1 MEKIS
6 ICKLRFPNRI
16 KENFQQRQE
25 IPKLVLYFEN
35 LLKGILQKT
44 DYVSVED
51 VHIISFEIMSEKNLI
66 DNKPDVNHGE
76 LYVYI
81 WEKKQSQEIKSYCIM
96 RSKLS
101 NVWQKVSRIRDLRF
115 PFKFAEAFLKET
127 EINNIKI
134 DYLTG
139 ISASSSTIHTSPEYF
154 DPDEIIDK
162 YGVVKEFT
170 ASLKNSQLQKIV
182 EENHVDIQI
191 GQIKLRVPKQE
202 KFQPS
207 NYCRM
212 IKIIDETLSAPVKP
226 WKLLNYIRIVQDVS
240 IRKELRE
247 NISKE
252 MADYMK
258 SPKEQYSFEAGNIL
272 QHPHESF
279 YKSQKEL
286 IYNKK
291 VLREWSGDVSVK
303 IRAVLNALKGEL
315 KAGDYSKEIQK
326 VKLKFFDPILNE
338 EKTENFI
345 DLVQDMHILHTENG
359 KNTYF
364 QHHKC
369 WYELAQETFLETNVR
384 FVNIVKKC
392 LLDEERRLPKIL
404 PWSCHFGKNAK
415 PPTFTIKQ
423 LFHFIKVDNDVN
435 GSEEES
441 CRDIL
446 KILNSEYSLFKCKT
460 ENGATINETLSSSS
474 NICCINDF
482 ASSNC
487 NVKFHTDHSGKLL
500 DLNCSILEMSPLAK
514 HFNKKSSE
522 SETPSLSKFSNLLA
536 TIPDMATLKSELKK
550 QKEFDNEK
558 LEKLQ
563 KDLEEKRF
571 CIVLDAKNTDY
582 YKVKCPYVTKSVLS
596 KLEHLNVCP
605 IKLLQFLR
613 MNFGQI
619 HEGEYNEL
627 YHLFNCKCQVKNSWK
642 YVVGDRIFSN
652 INKNVELFDVMALNR
667 EEQQAYLIHVKK
679 GFSAS
684 ASRELTSQVF
694 LCGDQVWKSLSVNS
708 ETNMLKMFY
717 NVALSVT
724 PDDNIHKVLTKQE
737 VEDIWDTET
746 TFLNVMKSNKMK
758 YFICFS
764 PCTSKTRKF
773 SFLRQ
778 ANLDYEFQKSDF
790 KDKDMLKNLQKAGI
804 INERKITEEIFKSA
818 EKLKKDNDFLKP
830 VWKKLIDKIG
840 GAEVRNFLSDSSSF
854 VAKMT
859 LIDLY
864 QKFSTFIFSGKKQVK
879 LKILEIPSFEEKPKE
894 KRITDYHKVI

>member
-6 ICKLRFPNRI
+6 LCKLRLPRYI
-16 KENFQQRQE
+16 QENVQQGQE
-25 IPKLVLYFEN
+25 KDKLIFYFEK
-35 LLKGILQKT
+35 LLKGVLQKT
-44 DYVSVED
+44 EYAFVED
-51 VHIISFEIMSEKNLI
+51 VHVISFEIMSKKNLI

-76 LYVYI
+76 LYVYV
-81 WEKKQSQEIKSYCIM
+81 WRKKQNQEIKSYCIT

-115 PFKFAEAFLKET
+115 PFKFAEAFLKEK
-127 EINNIKI
+127 EMNNIRV

-139 ISASSSTIHTSPEYF
+139 MSASSSILHPSPERF

-170 ASLKNSQLQKIV
+170 SSLKNGLLQDIV
-182 EENHVDIQI
+182 GENHVEIQI
-191 GQIKLRVPKQE
+191 GQVKLRVLKHG
-202 KFQPS
+202 KFEPGDYFS
-207 NYCRM
+207 M
-212 IKIIDETLSAPVKP
+212 IKFIDKTLSTPAKS
-226 WKLLNYIRIVQDVS
+226 WKLLNYIRIVQDFS
-240 IRKELRE
+240 LRKELSE

-258 SPKEQYSFEAGNIL
+258 APNEQYSFEAENIL

-286 IYNKK
+286 TYNKK
-291 VLREWSGDVSVK
+291 VLREWSGCCSVT
-303 IRAVLNALKGEL
+303 IRTVLNALKREL
-315 KAGDYSKEIQK
+315 KANDYSKEIQK
-326 VKLKFFDPILNE
+326 LQLTFFDPILNE
-338 EKTENFI
+338 ERTENFI
-345 DLVQDMHILHTENG
+345 DLVQDMQILHTVNG

-384 FVNIVKKC
+384 FVNIVQKC
-392 LLDEERRLPKIL
+392 LLDEERKLPKIL
-404 PWSCHFGKNAK
+404 PWSCHVGKNAK
-415 PPTFTIKQ
+415 PPTFTIKE
-423 LFHFIKVDNDVN
+423 LFHFIKVNDDVN
-435 GSEEES
+435 ESEEEG
-441 CRDIL
+441 CKDIL
-446 KILNSEYSLFKCKT
+446 EILNSEYSLFKYKI
-460 ENGATINETLSSSS
+460 ESGGTINDVLKSSS
-474 NICCINDF
+474 NGNSINDF

-487 NVKFHTDHSGKLL
+487 NIKFHTNHSEKLL
-500 DLNCSILEMSPLAK
+500 DLNCSLLEMSPLAK
-514 HFNKKSSE
+514 HFNGKPRKN
-522 SETPSLSKFSNLLA
+522 ETPSLQKFSNVLA
-536 TIPDMATLKSELKK
+536 TVPDMVTLKSELKK
-550 QKEFDNEK
+550 QKAFDDEK
-558 LEKLQ
+558 VEKLQ
-563 KDLEEKRF
+563 KDLEKKNF
-571 CIVLDAKNTDY
+571 CIVLDEETTDC

-596 KLEHLNVCP
+596 KLGRLNVCP

-652 INKNVELFDVMALNR
+652 ENKNVELFDIMALNM
-667 EEQQAYLIHVKK
+667 EKQEAYLIHVKK
-679 GFSAS
+679 GFGAS

-708 ETNMLKMFY
+708 KTNMLKMFY

-724 PDDNIHKVLTKQE
+724 SGENIHKVLTKQE
-737 VEDIWDTET
+737 VEGIGDTEKK
-746 TFLNVMKSNKMK
+746 FLDFMKSNKMK

-773 SFLRQ
+773 SFLRK
-778 ANLDYEFQKSDF
+778 ANLDYEFQESDF
-790 KDKDMLKNLQKAGI
+790 KDNNMLEKLRKAGI
-804 INERKITEEIFKSA
+804 LNECKITEEIFKSA
-818 EKLKKDNDFLKP
+818 EKLRKDNDFLKLS
-830 VWKKLIDKIG
+830 VYNKLIDKIG

-854 VAKMT
+854 VAKVT

-864 QKFSTFIFSGKKQVK
+864 QKFSTFIFNGKKQLK
-879 LKILEIPSFEEKPKE
+879 LKILEIPSFEEKPK
-894 KRITDYHKVI
+894 